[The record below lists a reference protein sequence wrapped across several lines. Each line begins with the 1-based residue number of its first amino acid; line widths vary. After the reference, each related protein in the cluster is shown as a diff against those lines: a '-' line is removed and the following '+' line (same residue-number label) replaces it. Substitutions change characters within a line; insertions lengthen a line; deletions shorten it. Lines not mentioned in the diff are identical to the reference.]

1 MWRTARSGR
10 RARSG
15 NLMSPAFKARRLAM
29 ARSNSSSCTPI
40 GSQLRSMSTE
50 LVAYT
55 DRIFP
60 SAGRSVL
67 GRRGGRWSRR
77 PHRGVIVTL
86 RALCH
91 AKNARMTS
99 LKNLGGKYPIV
110 VTIGAPQFA
119 QIVAR
124 PDELVALTH
133 DDPRTIVI
141 KAELPLDGARNFHGR
156 HCIPGRAMSHRQ
168 HRHQRFTVPTAFD
181 CKCDDARAI
190 LATFFLSALRFVIS
204 EIRIRDHQARLGR
217 RNCHAGVTSGQA
229 ACRDDRAGDPC
240 VPIRPVPLLRRTTP
254 P

>member
-1 MWRTARSGR
+1 M
-10 RARSG
+10 
-15 NLMSPAFKARRLAM
+15 
-29 ARSNSSSCTPI
+29 
-40 GSQLRSMSTE
+40 
-50 LVAYT
+50 
-55 DRIFP
+55 
-60 SAGRSVL
+60 
-67 GRRGGRWSRR
+67 RGGRECRASPRR
-77 PHRGVIVTL
+77 HRYS
-86 RALCH
+86 A
-91 AKNARMTS
+91 S
-99 LKNLGGKYPIV
+99 LMPCQKCSHDIPEKSWRQISIV

-156 HCIPGRAMSHRQ
+156 HCIPGRAMGHRQ